1 MILLASFLGLA
12 FAYTLV
18 SARLERTSATGPI
31 VFTTAGLL
39 LLLAR
44 PGLWDPS
51 TARGLSLR
59 VAELG
64 LVMLLFTEA
73 SRIDRAALRAGPDL
87 SVRLLT
93 TGMLLTILLGGLI
106 AFLLLPGLSVWE
118 AGVLAAILAPTDA
131 GLGEVIVNDE
141 RVPPRIRRALNVEA
155 GLNDGLSVPFL
166 LFFVALA
173 EAGPGAPGASL
184 MRLIVEQ
191 LGFGLVV
198 GLVIGLG
205 GGWLLAQT
213 HRRGWMAESRQQ
225 LAVVALPLFCVL
237 ASEAVGASMF
247 IAAFV
252 AGLAVQVRY
261 PEAGRRSA
269 EFTEQGG
276 ALLNLAVFFL
286 FGMAVARDG
295 RRLEPVHGVYA
306 VLSLTVVRVLP
317 VAIALRGTRLSRATV
332 LFMGWFGP
340 RGLASIVLALV
351 YLEHAGSSPGPSPL
365 LLCAMA
371 TVLLSIYAH
380 GLSARPGIRAYA
392 ARVAALDAD
401 AAEHQGS

>member
-1 MILLASFLGLA
+1 MTLLACFLGLA

-18 SARLERTSATGPI
+18 SARLDRTFATGPI

-39 LLLAR
+39 LLLGW
-44 PGLWDPS
+44 PGLWDQS
-51 TARGLSLR
+51 TVHGLSLR
-59 VAELG
+59 IAELG

-73 SRIDRAALRAGPDL
+73 SRIDRAALRASTGLP
-87 SVRLLT
+87 VRLLT
-93 TGMLLTILLGGLI
+93 TGMLLTILLGGLL
-106 AFLLLPGLSVWE
+106 AFLVLPGLSVWE

-141 RVPPRIRRALNVEA
+141 RVPARIRRALNVEA

-166 LFFVALA
+166 LFFLALA
-173 EAGPGAPGASL
+173 GAGSGAPGSSL
-184 MRLIVEQ
+184 VRLILEQ
-191 LGFGLVV
+191 LGLGAVV
-198 GLVIGLG
+198 GLAIGLG
-205 GGWLLAQT
+205 GGWLLARAHQ
-213 HRRGWMAESRQQ
+213 RGWMSESRQQ

-252 AGLAVQVRY
+252 AGLAVQVRF

-286 FGMAVARDG
+286 FGMAVARDW
-295 RRLEPVHGVYA
+295 RQLELVHGVYA
-306 VLSLTVVRVLP
+306 VLSLTVVRILP
-317 VAIALRGTRLSRATV
+317 VAVALRGTRLSRATV

-351 YLEHAGSSPGPSPL
+351 YLEHVEEAPGPSPL
-365 LLCAMA
+365 LLSAMA

-392 ARVAALDAD
+392 ARVAALGAD
-401 AAEHQGS
+401 APEHQGG